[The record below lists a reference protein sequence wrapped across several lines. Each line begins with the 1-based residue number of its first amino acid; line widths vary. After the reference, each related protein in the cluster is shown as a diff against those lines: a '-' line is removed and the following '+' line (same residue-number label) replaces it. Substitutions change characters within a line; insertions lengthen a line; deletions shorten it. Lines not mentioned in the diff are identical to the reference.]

1 MRRVL
6 MLLLFSV
13 CAISSHAQNY
23 NPNSLPHFRSH
34 HRRLAAPGT
43 LTVLGGGLIVVG
55 ATVTTYGI
63 LYSSDGNKNNNNN
76 HVQLGQKMENIGIPI
91 TCVGLGLAIWGI
103 IRDHHHPKRDWWS
116 IAAPRN
122 NEMGIAFSF

>member
-6 MLLLFSV
+6 ILLLFTA

-23 NPNSLPHFRSH
+23 NLNTPPHFRSH
-34 HRRLAAPGT
+34 HRRLGAPGT
-43 LTVLGGGLIVVG
+43 LTVLGSGLIVVG

-63 LYSSDGNKNNNNN
+63 IYSLDGNKNHN
-76 HVQLGQKMENIGIPI
+76 HAQLGQNMENIGIPI
-91 TCVGLGLAIWGI
+91 TCVGLGMAIWGI

-116 IAAPRN
+116 ITAPRN
-122 NEMGIAFSF
+122 NEIGLAYNF

>member
-1 MRRVL
+1 
-6 MLLLFSV
+6 MLLFFTV
-13 CAISSHAQNY
+13 CAVSSHAQNY

-55 ATVTTYGI
+55 TVVTTYGI
-63 LYSSDGNKNNNNN
+63 IYSADRNKNLNVGNKN
-76 HVQLGQKMENIGIPI
+76 HTEQGQKMENIGIPI

-116 IAAPRN
+116 IAAPGN
-122 NEMGIAFSF
+122 NEIGLAYNF